1 MSDFGGLTCV
11 NIELSS
17 VCRKNCKFCGRRKLD
32 REYPEKAL
40 QYGYMSLELMQKI
53 AEQLPKSK
61 ILLQLHFNGESLEH
75 PNLKESLQIFQNHI
89 RCLNTNG
96 QLLLKKFDEIVE
108 NLDTITISIIEG
120 DQTWEEQYKILKEF
134 LNKKGNRKP
143 WVVIRCTGDIPAEQR
158 KLYENLNC
166 LIADRIL
173 HDPMGSYN
181 YTHPPVVPEH
191 GICCEIMSKLV
202 IDRFGVVRAC
212 ARFDYDDEN
221 ILGDIN
227 DETLLEI
234 WNGERRQKLLQ
245 MHVDGRR
252 NEISFCNRCKFFGI
266 PRGAK

>member
-1 MSDFGGLTCV
+1 M